1 MFLTGD
7 LRAILG
13 EVMTHHRLTL
23 GQVLQRLG
31 LA

>member
-1 MFLTGD
+1 V
-7 LRAILG
+7 RAILG

-23 GQVLQRLG
+23 EQVLQRLG